1 MTVPYQPEPGCSAV
15 QAQQARQIHDLR
27 QQLKSAEDELG
38 RRRRTADDDNRR
50 AELAEQKARALAATL
65 DEVLGTFIHKV
76 HPGFSGLQSAMVRV
90 YEVEEWRAV
99 LRDSRPAP
107 ARAIAKAEP

>member
-1 MTVPYQPEPGCSAV
+1 MSSPYQSEPGCTAM
-15 QAQQARQIHDLR
+15 QRQLEQQVHDLR
-27 QQLKSAEDELG
+27 QQLRAAEDELG
-38 RRRRTADDDNRR
+38 ERRRTADDDNRR

-76 HPGFSGLQSAMVRV
+76 HPGFSGLQSAMIRV

-99 LRDSRPAP
+99 LRDNRPAP